1 MGILGTLLGLFS
13 CLYAGMGRLFCAV
26 GVFIPLNTYR
36 IADWDQANKVSH
48 YMIVPF
54 QWPLL
59 VATVVLA
66 GILFFAA
73 WYAMRNKEV

>member
-1 MGILGTLLGLFS
+1 M
-13 CLYAGMGRLFCAV
+13 
-26 GVFIPLNTYR
+26 GVFYPSEHLP
-36 IADWDQANKVSH
+36 DWDQASKVVT